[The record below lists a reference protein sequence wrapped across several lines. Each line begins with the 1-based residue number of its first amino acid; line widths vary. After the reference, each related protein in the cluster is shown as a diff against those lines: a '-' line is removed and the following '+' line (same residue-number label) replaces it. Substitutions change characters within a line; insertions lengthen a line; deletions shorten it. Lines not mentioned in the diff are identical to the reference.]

1 MIKRIFIFLLFNFL
15 AFPVFAEAEDSQVA
29 VSRWQYKLHQLN
41 QGNDVKFRIVQ
52 LGDSHTAGGFLT
64 DELRRILQQKWGD
77 GGIGWVYPNQIKGQ
91 RNSLVNYSGRQ
102 WNILNHFRKD
112 IADFPLGGIVAQS
125 SAQENLQISAN
136 SSAYE
141 PQNIMFMIKPLQV
154 FSTFNVIDATGQ
166 VFTVSNQSETEWRN
180 FTAKMSLPIQ
190 LNAPNQT
197 WQVGLVNIENTQP
210 KGVIVSALG
219 INGAKLSNSQ
229 GWRKNWYDDLAQTEA
244 DLVILAYGTNEA
256 FNPQLNVEETAQYW
270 RQVIQNIHQKLP
282 DAGILIVGAPESL
295 TQKGKGCGTRPL
307 RLTEMQKMQQ
317 EIAQEQGAIYWS
329 WQDAMGGE
337 CNMNQ
342 WIVKKWAQLDGVHFT
357 AIGYQKIGNQL
368 AQKIMQLSE

>member
-141 PQNIMFMIKPLQV
+141 PQNIMFMIKPLQA

-180 FTAKMSLPIQ
+180 FTAKS
-190 LNAPNQT
+190 
-197 WQVGLVNIENTQP
+197 
-210 KGVIVSALG
+210 VIVSALG
-219 INGAKLSNSQ
+219 INGAKLANSQ

-342 WIVKKWAQLDGVHFT
+342 WIEKKWAQPDGVHFT